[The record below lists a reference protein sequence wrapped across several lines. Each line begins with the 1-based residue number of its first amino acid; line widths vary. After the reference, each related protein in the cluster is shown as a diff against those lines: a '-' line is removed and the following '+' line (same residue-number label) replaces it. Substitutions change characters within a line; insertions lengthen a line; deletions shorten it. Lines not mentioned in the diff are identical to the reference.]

1 MKCIKRFLKK
11 LDIFGSPI
19 NFKYKSQDRYSTS
32 FGGLFLLIFSL
43 ISIIFGIYYFIPF
56 FKRKNMSII
65 YYTMNI
71 PKTEKIK
78 LKDSQAAFSIGFD
91 CDDKTDIKVD
101 DILKLDLKHV
111 IYIKNNKGKYDK
123 NKTPIP
129 SHSCT
134 KEDFYNNYDTSF
146 EYLNLNQ
153 YLCLDDYNHNIE
165 GIYSDQVFS
174 YYEFSVVAK
183 NKTSLIDEY
192 FRSNDCKLQFY
203 YTDITID
210 LANYKEPIKPFL
222 NSIFIQLNPTLFIKR
237 NIYYM
242 NQYLYDDD
250 DILAIFDNGKKPDE
264 IKTLFSRYEEYSL
277 YQGLEREKTNP
288 SNPNDYAK
296 VYIRADTKKTEI
308 KRTYQKLTEFYADAS
323 SLLIAVYDFFIL
335 IISALNNFYA
345 EQSIIKKLF
354 LFKDIDNKYF
364 NISKQTERIKKLFP
378 EKRSIKTFKTEN
390 FEIDIKDIQFNTNS
404 ENIKN
409 IKNKQN
415 IYLSKDLISN
425 GSLNKKLNKKNL
437 NSYYNSKDI
446 KKTLII
452 FTNENKD
459 NSNDETTKRQLKTS
473 NNIFNLNKT
482 KTIIDKD
489 NGAKIDKKETKKESK
504 NIKNKEKKAKFSFN
518 VLEIIISLIFSNC
531 LNGQLKLKNSL
542 SDKANVF
549 LYNKLDIIL
558 FVRNMII
565 FDIIN
570 NILLEDKEKDIVN
583 FISRPIL
590 PSNNEDFGKQDIF
603 YVKYKNKDFDKF
615 YDVFSELIEKEDK
628 NKKEKILIGLT
639 NEKLKEII

>member
-1 MKCIKRFLKK
+1 MKCIKKFLKK

-71 PKTEKIK
+71 PKTEKIR
-78 LKDSQAAFSIGFD
+78 LKDSKAAFSIGFD
-91 CDDKTDIKVD
+91 CDDDTDIKVD

-174 YYEFSVVAK
+174 YYEFSVIAK

-237 NIYYM
+237 NIYFM

-250 DILAIFDNGKKPDE
+250 EMLAIFDEEKKPDQ
-264 IKTLFSRYEEYSL
+264 IKTLFSRYEEYSIHS
-277 YQGLEREKTNP
+277 GLEREKTKP
-288 SNPNDYAK
+288 LNPNDYAK
-296 VYIRADTKKTEI
+296 IYIRADTKKTEI

-323 SLLIAVYDFFIL
+323 SLLIAVYDFCIL

-345 EQSIIKKLF
+345 EQSIIKKIF
-354 LFKDIDNKYF
+354 LFKDIDNKNF
-364 NISKQTERIKKLFP
+364 NISKQTDRIKKLFP
-378 EKRSIKTFKTEN
+378 EKISIKSFKTEN
-390 FEIDIKDIQFNTNS
+390 FEIDINDIQFNTNS
-404 ENIKN
+404 ENLKNKKN
-409 IKNKQN
+409 IYTAKE
-415 IYLSKDLISN
+415 LISN
-425 GSLNKKLNKKNL
+425 GALNKNLKIKKFNIK
-437 NSYYNSKDI
+437 NNSKDN
-446 KKTLII
+446 KKSLII
-452 FTNENKD
+452 FTNEDID
-459 NSNDETTKRQLKTS
+459 NSSSEATKRQLKTT
-473 NNIFNLNKT
+473 NNNLNLKKT
-482 KTIIDKD
+482 KTYIDKD
-489 NGAKIDKKETKKESK
+489 NGAKLDKKEKKKESK
-504 NIKNKEKKAKFSFN
+504 NIKNKKKQDKFSFN

-558 FVRNMII
+558 FIRNMILL
-565 FDIIN
+565 DIIN
-570 NILLEDKEKDIVN
+570 NILLDDKEKDIVN

-590 PSNNEDFGKQDIF
+590 PSNNEEFGKQDIF
-603 YVKYKNKDFDKF
+603 YLKYKNNDFDKF
-615 YDVFSELIEKEDK
+615 YDSFSGLIEKGDK

-639 NEKLKEII
+639 NEKLKELI

>member
-91 CDDKTDIKVD
+91 CDDDTDIKVD

-237 NIYYM
+237 NIYFM

-250 DILAIFDNGKKPDE
+250 EILAIFDEKKKPDQ
-264 IKTLFSRYEEYSL
+264 IKTLFSRYEEYSI
-277 YQGLEREKTNP
+277 YSGLEREKTKP
-288 SNPNDYAK
+288 LNPNDYAK
-296 VYIRADTKKTEI
+296 IYIRADTKKTEI

-323 SLLIAVYDFFIL
+323 SLLIAVYDFCIL

-345 EQSIIKKLF
+345 EQSIIKKIF
-354 LFKDIDNKYF
+354 LFKDIDNKNF
-364 NISKQTERIKKLFP
+364 NISKQTDRIKKLFP
-378 EKRSIKTFKTEN
+378 EKISIKSFKTEN
-390 FEIDIKDIQFNTNS
+390 FEIDINDIQFNTYS
-404 ENIKN
+404 ENLKNKKN
-409 IKNKQN
+409 IYTAKE
-415 IYLSKDLISN
+415 LISN
-425 GSLNKKLNKKNL
+425 GALNKNLKIKKFNIKNNCKDNKK
-437 NSYYNSKDI
+437 S
-446 KKTLII
+446 LII
-452 FTNENKD
+452 FTNEDID
-459 NSNDETTKRQLKTS
+459 NSSSEATKRQLKTT
-473 NNIFNLNKT
+473 NNNLNLKKT
-482 KTIIDKD
+482 KTYIDKD
-489 NGAKIDKKETKKESK
+489 NGAKLDKKEKKKESK
-504 NIKNKEKKAKFSFN
+504 NIKNKKKRDKFSFN

-531 LNGQLKLKNSL
+531 LNGHLKLKNSL

-558 FVRNMII
+558 FIRNMILL
-565 FDIIN
+565 DIIN
-570 NILLEDKEKDIVN
+570 NIILDDKEKDIVN
-583 FISRPIL
+583 FISRPII

-603 YVKYKNKDFDKF
+603 YLKYKNKDFDKF
-615 YDVFSELIEKEDK
+615 YESFSGLIKKGDK

-639 NEKLKEII
+639 NEKLKELI

>member
-1 MKCIKRFLKK
+1 MKCIKRLLRKM
-11 LDIFGSPI
+11 DIFGSPFS
-19 NFKYKSQDRYSTS
+19 FKYKSQDRYSTS
-32 FGGLFLLIFSL
+32 FGGLFLLIFL
-43 ISIIFGIYYFIPF
+43 IIGLTFGIYYFIPF
-56 FKRKNMSII
+56 AKRKNVNII

-71 PKTEKIK
+71 PKTEKIR

-91 CDDKTDIKVD
+91 CDDNTDIKVN
-101 DILKLDLKHV
+101 DILKLDLQYV

-123 NKTPIP
+123 NKTDIP
-129 SHSCT
+129 SHRCT

-250 DILAIFDNGKKPDE
+250 EMLAIFDEEKKPDQ
-264 IKTLFSRYEEYSL
+264 IKTLFSRYEEYSI
-277 YQGLEREKTNP
+277 YSGLEREKTKP
-288 SNPNDYAK
+288 LNPNDYAK
-296 VYIRADTKKTEI
+296 IYIRADTKKTEI

-323 SLLIAVYDFFIL
+323 SLLIAVYDFCIL

-345 EQSIIKKLF
+345 EQSIIKKIF
-354 LFKDIDNKYF
+354 LFKDIDNKNF
-364 NISKQTERIKKLFP
+364 NISKQTDRIKKLFP
-378 EKRSIKTFKTEN
+378 EKISIKSFKTEN
-390 FEIDIKDIQFNTNS
+390 FEIDINDIQFNTNS
-404 ENIKN
+404 ENLKN
-409 IKNKQN
+409 IKNIQP
-415 IYLSKDLISN
+415 SKDLISN
-425 GSLNKKLNKKNL
+425 GSLNKKLNMKKFNITH
-437 NSYYNSKDI
+437 NDKDN
-446 KKTLII
+446 KKSLII
-452 FTNENKD
+452 FTNEDID
-459 NSNDETTKRQLKTS
+459 NSSSEATKRQLKTT
-473 NNIFNLNKT
+473 NNNLNLKKT
-482 KTIIDKD
+482 KTYIDKD
-489 NGAKIDKKETKKESK
+489 NGAKLDKKEKKKESK
-504 NIKNKEKKAKFSFN
+504 NIKNKKKQDKFSFN

-531 LNGQLKLKNSL
+531 LNGHLKLKNSL

-558 FVRNMII
+558 FIRNMILL
-565 FDIIN
+565 DIIN
-570 NILLEDKEKDIVN
+570 NILLDDKEKDIVN
-583 FISRPIL
+583 FISRPII

-603 YVKYKNKDFDKF
+603 YIKYKNNDFDKF
-615 YDVFSELIEKEDK
+615 YDSFSGLIEKGDR

-639 NEKLKEII
+639 NEKLKELI

>member
-91 CDDKTDIKVD
+91 CDDDTDIKVD

-174 YYEFSVVAK
+174 YYEFSVIAK

-237 NIYYM
+237 NIYFM

-250 DILAIFDNGKKPDE
+250 EMLAIFDEEKKPDQ
-264 IKTLFSRYEEYSL
+264 IKTLFSRYEEYSI
-277 YQGLEREKTNP
+277 YSGLEREKTKP
-288 SNPNDYAK
+288 LNPNDYAK
-296 VYIRADTKKTEI
+296 IYIRADTKKTEI

-323 SLLIAVYDFFIL
+323 SLLIAVYDFCIL

-345 EQSIIKKLF
+345 EQSIIKKIF
-354 LFKDIDNKYF
+354 LFKDIDNKNF
-364 NISKQTERIKKLFP
+364 NISKQTDRIKKLFP
-378 EKRSIKTFKTEN
+378 EKISIKSFKTEN
-390 FEIDIKDIQFNTNS
+390 FEIDINDIQFNTNS
-404 ENIKN
+404 ENLKNKKN
-409 IKNKQN
+409 IYTAKE
-415 IYLSKDLISN
+415 LISN
-425 GSLNKKLNKKNL
+425 GALNKNLKIKKFNIKNNCKDNKK
-437 NSYYNSKDI
+437 S
-446 KKTLII
+446 LII
-452 FTNENKD
+452 FTNEDID
-459 NSNDETTKRQLKTS
+459 NSSSEATKRQLKTT
-473 NNIFNLNKT
+473 NNNLNLKKT
-482 KTIIDKD
+482 KTYIDKD
-489 NGAKIDKKETKKESK
+489 NGAKLDKKEKKKESK
-504 NIKNKEKKAKFSFN
+504 NIKNKKKQDKFSFN

-531 LNGQLKLKNSL
+531 LNGHLKLKNSL

-558 FVRNMII
+558 FIRNMILL
-565 FDIIN
+565 DIIN
-570 NILLEDKEKDIVN
+570 NIILDDKEKDIVN
-583 FISRPIL
+583 FISRPII

-603 YVKYKNKDFDKF
+603 YLKYKNKDFDKF
-615 YDVFSELIEKEDK
+615 YESFSGLIEKGDK

-639 NEKLKEII
+639 NEKLKELI

>member
-71 PKTEKIK
+71 PKTEKIR
-78 LKDSQAAFSIGFD
+78 LKDSKAAFSIGFD
-91 CDDKTDIKVD
+91 CDDDTDIKVD

-237 NIYYM
+237 NIYFM

-250 DILAIFDNGKKPDE
+250 EMLAIFDEEKKPDQ
-264 IKTLFSRYEEYSL
+264 IKTLFSRYEEYSI
-277 YQGLEREKTNP
+277 YSGLEREKTKP
-288 SNPNDYAK
+288 LNPNDYAK
-296 VYIRADTKKTEI
+296 IYIRADTKKTEI

-323 SLLIAVYDFFIL
+323 SLLIAVYDFCIL

-345 EQSIIKKLF
+345 EQSIIKKIF
-354 LFKDIDNKYF
+354 LFKDIDNKNF
-364 NISKQTERIKKLFP
+364 NISKQTEKIKKLFP
-378 EKRSIKTFKTEN
+378 KKRSIKNFKTEN
-390 FEIDIKDIQFNTNS
+390 FEIDINDIQFNTNS
-404 ENIKN
+404 ENLKN
-409 IKNKQN
+409 IKNIQP
-415 IYLSKDLISN
+415 SKDLISN
-425 GSLNKKLNKKNL
+425 GSLNKKLNMKKFNITH
-437 NSYYNSKDI
+437 NDKDN
-446 KKTLII
+446 KKSLII
-452 FTNENKD
+452 FTNENID
-459 NSNDETTKRQLKTS
+459 NSNAEATKRLFKTTY
-473 NNIFNLNKT
+473 NIFNLKKT
-482 KTIIDKD
+482 KTYIDKG
-489 NGAKIDKKETKKESK
+489 NGAKLDKKEMKKESK
-504 NIKNKEKKAKFSFN
+504 NIKNKKKQDKFSFN

-531 LNGQLKLKNSL
+531 LNGHLKLKNSL

-558 FVRNMII
+558 FIRNMILL
-565 FDIIN
+565 DIIN
-570 NILLEDKEKDIVN
+570 NIILDDKEKDIVN
-583 FISRPIL
+583 FISRPII

-603 YVKYKNKDFDKF
+603 YIKYKNNDFDKF
-615 YDVFSELIEKEDK
+615 YDSFSGLIEKGDK

-639 NEKLKEII
+639 NEKLKELI

>member
-71 PKTEKIK
+71 PKTEKIR
-78 LKDSQAAFSIGFD
+78 LKDSKAAFSIGFD
-91 CDDKTDIKVD
+91 CDDDTDIKVD

-237 NIYYM
+237 NIYFM

-250 DILAIFDNGKKPDE
+250 DILAIFDEEKKPDQ
-264 IKTLFSRYEEYSL
+264 IKTLFSRYEEYSI
-277 YQGLEREKTNP
+277 YSGLEREKTKP
-288 SNPNDYAK
+288 LNPNDYAK
-296 VYIRADTKKTEI
+296 IYIRADTKKTEI

-323 SLLIAVYDFFIL
+323 SLLIAVYDFCIL

-345 EQSIIKKLF
+345 EQSIIKKIF
-354 LFKDIDNKYF
+354 LFKDIDNKNF
-364 NISKQTERIKKLFP
+364 NISKQTDRIKKLFP
-378 EKRSIKTFKTEN
+378 EKISIKSFKTEN
-390 FEIDIKDIQFNTNS
+390 FEIDINDIQFNTNS
-404 ENIKN
+404 ENLKNKKN
-409 IKNKQN
+409 IYTAKE
-415 IYLSKDLISN
+415 LISN
-425 GSLNKKLNKKNL
+425 GTLNKNLKIKKFNIK
-437 NSYYNSKDI
+437 NNSKDN
-446 KKTLII
+446 KKSLII
-452 FTNENKD
+452 FTNEDID
-459 NSNDETTKRQLKTS
+459 NSSSEATKRQLKTT
-473 NNIFNLNKT
+473 NNNLNLKKT
-482 KTIIDKD
+482 KTYIDKD
-489 NGAKIDKKETKKESK
+489 NGAKFDKKEKKKESK
-504 NIKNKEKKAKFSFN
+504 NIRNKKKQDKFSFN

-531 LNGQLKLKNSL
+531 LNGHLKLKNSL

-558 FVRNMII
+558 FIRNMILL
-565 FDIIN
+565 DIIN
-570 NILLEDKEKDIVN
+570 NIILDDKEKDIVN
-583 FISRPIL
+583 FISRPII

-603 YVKYKNKDFDKF
+603 YIKYKNNDFDKF
-615 YDVFSELIEKEDK
+615 YDSFSGLIEKGDK

-639 NEKLKEII
+639 NEKLKELI

>member
-91 CDDKTDIKVD
+91 CDDDTDIKVD

-237 NIYYM
+237 NIYFM

-250 DILAIFDNGKKPDE
+250 EILAIFDEEKKPDQ
-264 IKTLFSRYEEYSL
+264 IKTLFSRYEEYSI
-277 YQGLEREKTNP
+277 YSGLEREKTKP
-288 SNPNDYAK
+288 LNPNDYAK
-296 VYIRADTKKTEI
+296 IYIRADTKKTEI

-323 SLLIAVYDFFIL
+323 SLLIAVYDFCIL

-345 EQSIIKKLF
+345 EQSIIKKIF
-354 LFKDIDNKYF
+354 LFKDIDNKNF
-364 NISKQTERIKKLFP
+364 NISKQTDRIKKLFP
-378 EKRSIKTFKTEN
+378 EKISIKSFKTEN
-390 FEIDIKDIQFNTNS
+390 FEIDINDIQFNTYS
-404 ENIKN
+404 ENLKNKKN
-409 IKNKQN
+409 IYTAKE
-415 IYLSKDLISN
+415 LISN
-425 GSLNKKLNKKNL
+425 GALNKNLKIKKFNIKNNCKDNKK
-437 NSYYNSKDI
+437 S
-446 KKTLII
+446 LII
-452 FTNENKD
+452 FTNEDID
-459 NSNDETTKRQLKTS
+459 NSSSEATKRQLKTT
-473 NNIFNLNKT
+473 NNNLKLKKT
-482 KTIIDKD
+482 KTYIDKD
-489 NGAKIDKKETKKESK
+489 NGAKLDKKEKKKESK
-504 NIKNKEKKAKFSFN
+504 NIKNKKKPDKFSFN

-531 LNGQLKLKNSL
+531 LNGHLKLKNNL

-558 FVRNMII
+558 FIRNMILL
-565 FDIIN
+565 DIIN
-570 NILLEDKEKDIVN
+570 NIVLDDKEKDIVN
-583 FISRPIL
+583 FISRPII

-603 YVKYKNKDFDKF
+603 YLKYKNKDFDKF
-615 YDVFSELIEKEDK
+615 YESFSGLIKKGDK

-639 NEKLKEII
+639 NEKLKELI

>member
-71 PKTEKIK
+71 PKTEKIR
-78 LKDSQAAFSIGFD
+78 LKDSKAAFSIGFD
-91 CDDKTDIKVD
+91 CDDDTDIKVD

-192 FRSNDCKLQFY
+192 FKKNDCKLQFY

-210 LANYKEPIKPFL
+210 LRNYEDPIDPFL

-237 NIYYM
+237 NIYFM

-250 DILAIFDNGKKPDE
+250 EMLAIFDEEKKPDQ
-264 IKTLFSRYEEYSL
+264 IKTLFSRYEEYSI
-277 YQGLEREKTNP
+277 YSGLEREKTKP
-288 SNPNDYAK
+288 LNPNDYAK
-296 VYIRADTKKTEI
+296 IYIRADTKKTEI

-323 SLLIAVYDFFIL
+323 SLLIAVYDFCIL

-345 EQSIIKKLF
+345 EQSIIKKIF
-354 LFKDIDNKYF
+354 LFKDIDNKNF
-364 NISKQTERIKKLFP
+364 NISKQTEKIKKLFP
-378 EKRSIKTFKTEN
+378 KKRSIKNFKTEN
-390 FEIDIKDIQFNTNS
+390 FEIDINDIQFNTNS
-404 ENIKN
+404 ENLKN
-409 IKNKQN
+409 IKNIQP
-415 IYLSKDLISN
+415 SKDLISN
-425 GSLNKKLNKKNL
+425 GSLNKKLNMKKFNITH
-437 NSYYNSKDI
+437 NDKDN
-446 KKTLII
+446 KKSLII
-452 FTNENKD
+452 FTNENID
-459 NSNDETTKRQLKTS
+459 NSNAEATKRLFKTTY
-473 NNIFNLNKT
+473 NIFNLKKT
-482 KTIIDKD
+482 KTYIDKG
-489 NGAKIDKKETKKESK
+489 NGAKLDKKEMKRESK
-504 NIKNKEKKAKFSFN
+504 NIKNKKKQDKFSFN

-531 LNGQLKLKNSL
+531 LNGHLKLKNSL

-558 FVRNMII
+558 FIRNMILL
-565 FDIIN
+565 DIIN
-570 NILLEDKEKDIVN
+570 NILLDDKEKDIVN
-583 FISRPIL
+583 FISRPII

-603 YVKYKNKDFDKF
+603 YIKYKNNDFDKF
-615 YDVFSELIEKEDK
+615 YDSFSGLIEKGDK

-639 NEKLKEII
+639 NEKLKELI

>member
-71 PKTEKIK
+71 PKTEKIR
-78 LKDSQAAFSIGFD
+78 LKDSKAAFSIGFD
-91 CDDKTDIKVD
+91 CDDDTDIKVD

-153 YLCLDDYNHNIE
+153 YRCLDDYNHNIE

-237 NIYYM
+237 NIYFM

-250 DILAIFDNGKKPDE
+250 EMLAIFDEEKKPDQ
-264 IKTLFSRYEEYSL
+264 IKTLFSRYEEYSI
-277 YQGLEREKTNP
+277 YSGLEREKTKP
-288 SNPNDYAK
+288 LNPNDYAK
-296 VYIRADTKKTEI
+296 IYIRADTKKTEI

-323 SLLIAVYDFFIL
+323 SLLIAVYDFCIL

-345 EQSIIKKLF
+345 EQSIIKKIF
-354 LFKDIDNKYF
+354 LFKDIDNKNF
-364 NISKQTERIKKLFP
+364 NISKQT
-378 EKRSIKTFKTEN
+378 SIKSFKTEN
-390 FEIDIKDIQFNTNS
+390 FEIDINDIQFNTNS
-404 ENIKN
+404 ENLKNKKNIYTAKELTSNGALNKNLKIKKFN
-409 IKNKQN
+409 IKN
-415 IYLSKDLISN
+415 
-425 GSLNKKLNKKNL
+425 
-437 NSYYNSKDI
+437 NSKDN
-446 KKTLII
+446 KKSLII
-452 FTNENKD
+452 FTNEDID
-459 NSNDETTKRQLKTS
+459 NSSSEATKRQLKTT
-473 NNIFNLNKT
+473 NNNLNLKKT
-482 KTIIDKD
+482 KTYIDKD
-489 NGAKIDKKETKKESK
+489 NGAKFDKKEKKKESK
-504 NIKNKEKKAKFSFN
+504 NIRNKKNKIN
-518 VLEIIISLIFSNC
+518 
-531 LNGQLKLKNSL
+531 
-542 SDKANVF
+542 F
-549 LYNKLDIIL
+549 LLMY
-558 FVRNMII
+558 
-565 FDIIN
+565 
-570 NILLEDKEKDIVN
+570 
-583 FISRPIL
+583 
-590 PSNNEDFGKQDIF
+590 
-603 YVKYKNKDFDKF
+603 
-615 YDVFSELIEKEDK
+615 
-628 NKKEKILIGLT
+628 
-639 NEKLKEII
+639 

>member
-1 MKCIKRFLKK
+1 MKCIKRLLRKM
-11 LDIFGSPI
+11 DIFGSPFS
-19 NFKYKSQDRYSTS
+19 FKYKSQDRYSTS

-56 FKRKNMSII
+56 AKRKNVNII

-71 PKTEKIK
+71 PKTEKIR

-91 CDDKTDIKVD
+91 CDDDTDIKVD

-174 YYEFSVVAK
+174 YYEFSVVAT

-237 NIYYM
+237 NIYFM

-250 DILAIFDNGKKPDE
+250 EILAIFDEEKKPDQ
-264 IKTLFSRYEEYSL
+264 IKTLFSRYEEYSI
-277 YQGLEREKTNP
+277 YSGLEREKTKP
-288 SNPNDYAK
+288 LNPNDYAK
-296 VYIRADTKKTEI
+296 IYIRADTKKTEI

-323 SLLIAVYDFFIL
+323 SLLIAVYDFFTL

-345 EQSIIKKLF
+345 EQSIIKKIF
-354 LFKDIDNKYF
+354 LFKDIDNKNF
-364 NISKQTERIKKLFP
+364 NISKQTEKIKKLFP
-378 EKRSIKTFKTEN
+378 KKRSIKNFKTEN
-390 FEIDIKDIQFNTNS
+390 FAIDINDIQFNTNS
-404 ENIKN
+404 ENLKN
-409 IKNKQN
+409 IKNIQP
-415 IYLSKDLISN
+415 SKDLISN
-425 GSLNKKLNKKNL
+425 GSLNKKLNMKKFNITH
-437 NSYYNSKDI
+437 NDKDN
-446 KKTLII
+446 KKSLII
-452 FTNENKD
+452 FTNENID
-459 NSNDETTKRQLKTS
+459 NSNAEATKRLFKTTY
-473 NNIFNLNKT
+473 NIFNLKKT
-482 KTIIDKD
+482 
-489 NGAKIDKKETKKESK
+489 
-504 NIKNKEKKAKFSFN
+504 
-518 VLEIIISLIFSNC
+518 
-531 LNGQLKLKNSL
+531 
-542 SDKANVF
+542 
-549 LYNKLDIIL
+549 
-558 FVRNMII
+558 
-565 FDIIN
+565 
-570 NILLEDKEKDIVN
+570 
-583 FISRPIL
+583 
-590 PSNNEDFGKQDIF
+590 
-603 YVKYKNKDFDKF
+603 
-615 YDVFSELIEKEDK
+615 
-628 NKKEKILIGLT
+628 
-639 NEKLKEII
+639 

>member
-32 FGGLFLLIFSL
+32 FGGLFLLIFL
-43 ISIIFGIYYFIPF
+43 IIGLTFGIYYFIPF

-71 PKTEKIK
+71 PKTEKIR

-91 CDDKTDIKVD
+91 CDDDTDIKVD

-174 YYEFSVVAK
+174 YYEFSVIAK

-237 NIYYM
+237 NIYFM

-250 DILAIFDNGKKPDE
+250 EMLAIFDEEKKPDQ
-264 IKTLFSRYEEYSL
+264 IKTLFSRYEEYSI
-277 YQGLEREKTNP
+277 YSGLEREKTKP
-288 SNPNDYAK
+288 LNPNDYAK
-296 VYIRADTKKTEI
+296 IYIRADTKKTEI

-323 SLLIAVYDFFIL
+323 SLLIAVYDFCIL

-345 EQSIIKKLF
+345 EQSIIKKIF
-354 LFKDIDNKYF
+354 LFKDIDNKNF
-364 NISKQTERIKKLFP
+364 NI
-378 EKRSIKTFKTEN
+378 
-390 FEIDIKDIQFNTNS
+390 
-404 ENIKN
+404 
-409 IKNKQN
+409 
-415 IYLSKDLISN
+415 
-425 GSLNKKLNKKNL
+425 
-437 NSYYNSKDI
+437 
-446 KKTLII
+446 
-452 FTNENKD
+452 
-459 NSNDETTKRQLKTS
+459 
-473 NNIFNLNKT
+473 
-482 KTIIDKD
+482 
-489 NGAKIDKKETKKESK
+489 
-504 NIKNKEKKAKFSFN
+504 
-518 VLEIIISLIFSNC
+518 
-531 LNGQLKLKNSL
+531 
-542 SDKANVF
+542 
-549 LYNKLDIIL
+549 
-558 FVRNMII
+558 
-565 FDIIN
+565 
-570 NILLEDKEKDIVN
+570 
-583 FISRPIL
+583 
-590 PSNNEDFGKQDIF
+590 
-603 YVKYKNKDFDKF
+603 
-615 YDVFSELIEKEDK
+615 
-628 NKKEKILIGLT
+628 
-639 NEKLKEII
+639 

>member
-32 FGGLFLLIFSL
+32 FGGLFLLIFL
-43 ISIIFGIYYFIPF
+43 IIGLTFGIYYFIPF
-56 FKRKNMSII
+56 AKRKNVNII

-71 PKTEKIK
+71 PKTEKIR

-91 CDDKTDIKVD
+91 CDDNTDIKVD

-129 SHSCT
+129 SHRCT

-237 NIYYM
+237 NIYFM

-250 DILAIFDNGKKPDE
+250 EMLAIFDEEKKPDQ
-264 IKTLFSRYEEYSL
+264 IKTLFSRYEEYSI
-277 YQGLEREKTNP
+277 YSGLEREKTKP
-288 SNPNDYAK
+288 LNPNDYAK
-296 VYIRADTKKTEI
+296 IYIRADTKKTEI

-323 SLLIAVYDFFIL
+323 SLLIAVYDFCIL

-345 EQSIIKKLF
+345 EQSIIKKIF
-354 LFKDIDNKYF
+354 LFKDIDNKNF
-364 NISKQTERIKKLFP
+364 NISKQTDRIKKLFP
-378 EKRSIKTFKTEN
+378 EKISIKSFKTEN
-390 FEIDIKDIQFNTNS
+390 FEIDINDIQFNTNS
-404 ENIKN
+404 ENLKN
-409 IKNKQN
+409 IKNIQP
-415 IYLSKDLISN
+415 SKDLISN
-425 GSLNKKLNKKNL
+425 GSLNKKLNMKKFNITH
-437 NSYYNSKDI
+437 NDKDN
-446 KKTLII
+446 KKSLII
-452 FTNENKD
+452 FTDEDID
-459 NSNDETTKRQLKTS
+459 NSSSEATKRQLKTT
-473 NNIFNLNKT
+473 NNNLNLKKT
-482 KTIIDKD
+482 KTYIDKD
-489 NGAKIDKKETKKESK
+489 NGAKFDKKEKKKESK
-504 NIKNKEKKAKFSFN
+504 NIRNKKKQDKFSFN

-549 LYNKLDIIL
+549 LYNKLDITL
-558 FVRNMII
+558 YVRNMVLL
-565 FDIIN
+565 DILN
-570 NILLEDKEKDIVN
+570 NILLDDKEKDIVN

-590 PSNNEDFGKQDIF
+590 PSNNEEFGKQDIF
-603 YVKYKNKDFDKF
+603 YLKYKNNDFDKF
-615 YDVFSELIEKEDK
+615 YESFSGLIEKGNK
-628 NKKEKILIGLT
+628 NKIEKILIGLT
-639 NEKLKEII
+639 NEKLKELI

>member
-1 MKCIKRFLKK
+1 MTGVQTCALPIL
-11 LDIFGSPI
+11 FGSPFS
-19 NFKYKSQDRYSTS
+19 FKYKSQDRYSTS
-32 FGGLFLLIFSL
+32 FGGLFLLIFL
-43 ISIIFGIYYFIPF
+43 IIGLTFGIYYFIPF
-56 FKRKNMSII
+56 AKRKNVNII

-71 PKTEKIK
+71 PKTEKIR

-91 CDDKTDIKVD
+91 CDDNTDIKVD

-174 YYEFSVVAK
+174 YYEFSVIAK

-237 NIYYM
+237 NIYFM

-250 DILAIFDNGKKPDE
+250 EMLAIFDEEKKPDQ
-264 IKTLFSRYEEYSL
+264 IKTLFSRYEEYSI
-277 YQGLEREKTNP
+277 YSGLEREKTKP
-288 SNPNDYAK
+288 LNPNDYAK
-296 VYIRADTKKTEI
+296 IYIRADTKKTEI

-323 SLLIAVYDFFIL
+323 SLLIAVYDFCIL

-345 EQSIIKKLF
+345 EQSIIKKIF
-354 LFKDIDNKYF
+354 LFKDIDNKNF
-364 NISKQTERIKKLFP
+364 NISKQTDRIKKLFL
-378 EKRSIKTFKTEN
+378 EKISIKSFKTEN
-390 FEIDIKDIQFNTNS
+390 FEIDINDIQFNTNS
-404 ENIKN
+404 ENLKNKKN
-409 IKNKQN
+409 I
-415 IYLSKDLISN
+415 YTSKELISN
-425 GSLNKKLNKKNL
+425 GALNKNLKIKKFNIK
-437 NSYYNSKDI
+437 NNSKDN
-446 KKTLII
+446 KKSLII
-452 FTNENKD
+452 FTNEDID
-459 NSNDETTKRQLKTS
+459 NSSSEATKRQLKTT
-473 NNIFNLNKT
+473 NNNLNLKKT
-482 KTIIDKD
+482 KTYIDKD
-489 NGAKIDKKETKKESK
+489 NGAKLNKKEKKKESK
-504 NIKNKEKKAKFSFN
+504 NIRNKKKQDKFSFN

-558 FVRNMII
+558 FIRNMILL
-565 FDIIN
+565 DIIN
-570 NILLEDKEKDIVN
+570 NILLDDKEKDIVN
-583 FISRPIL
+583 FISRPII

-603 YVKYKNKDFDKF
+603 YTKYKNNDFDKF
-615 YDVFSELIEKEDK
+615 YDSFSGLIEKGDK

-639 NEKLKEII
+639 NEKLKELI